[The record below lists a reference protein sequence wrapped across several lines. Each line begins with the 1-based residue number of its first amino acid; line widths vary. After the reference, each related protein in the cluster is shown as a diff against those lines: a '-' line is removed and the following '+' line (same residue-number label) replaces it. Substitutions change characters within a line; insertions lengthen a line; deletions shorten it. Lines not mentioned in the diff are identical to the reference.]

1 MMNAKYK
8 VGAVVIFCYLVAWLD
23 RMAISMAVP
32 SMMQDLGFSATTV
45 GTIMSAFFAGYAL
58 FQMPG
63 GMLSDKIG
71 PHKVITGAL
80 AWWSL
85 FTAFTGMVSSLSAM
99 LVIRFLFG
107 VGEGVFP
114 GPVWKMIGNWFS
126 KKDRATANS
135 VILMTV
141 ALGPALTPLI
151 VAPILASYGWRAVFY
166 ILGALGVV
174 CVLLSWR
181 YISNTP
187 YECKGISKS
196 EIEQFEAEK
205 AIDAKNADKAME
217 KATLGQLMAS
227 PAIWIL
233 FVSVLALTITIYGY
247 LTWLP
252 AYLSKAR
259 GMSLAKVGVM
269 ASVPFFFATIGM
281 GLSGWLSDKYF
292 RNNRKLLVIVS
303 ELLGAFALYK
313 FFNVV
318 DMGEAQI
325 YQCVAAFFLYMALGS
340 IWSLPV
346 LMIPEHLMGSGT
358 GFVNTGGQLGGF
370 IAPMAVGFM
379 IDYFGGDYVAG
390 FNVVIGSAVLSAL
403 IVAIF
408 VKDKKKEVVMPT
420 IAAE

>member
-1 MMNAKYK
+1 MNAKYK
-8 VGAVVIFCYLVAWLD
+8 VGLVVILCYLVAWLD

-32 SMMQDLGFSATTV
+32 AMMKDLGLSATSV

-85 FTAFTGMVSSLSAM
+85 FTAFTGMVSSLGAM
-99 LVIRFLFG
+99 LIIRFLFG

-141 ALGPALTPLI
+141 ALGPAITPLI
-151 VAPILASYGWRAVFY
+151 VAPILESYGWRAVFY
-166 ILGALGVV
+166 ILGLLGTV
-174 CVLLSWR
+174 CVMLSWR
-181 YISNTP
+181 YISNSP

-196 EIEQFEAEK
+196 DLEKFEAEK
-205 AIDAKNADKAME
+205 AIDAQTADRAMA

-233 FVSVLALTITIYGY
+233 FISVLSLTITIYGY

-252 AYLSKAR
+252 AYLSKVR
-259 GMSLAKVGVM
+259 GLSLARVGIM

-281 GLSGWLSDKYF
+281 GLSGWLSDKFF
-292 RNNRKLLVIVS
+292 RDNRKILVIAS

-325 YQCVAAFFLYMALGS
+325 YQCIAAFFLYMALGS

-379 IDYFGGDYVAG
+379 IDYFGGDYVIG
-390 FNVVIGSAVLSAL
+390 FNVLIGSSVLSAL
-403 IVAIF
+403 IVALF
-408 VKDKKKEVVMPT
+408 VKDKKKTPAAPA